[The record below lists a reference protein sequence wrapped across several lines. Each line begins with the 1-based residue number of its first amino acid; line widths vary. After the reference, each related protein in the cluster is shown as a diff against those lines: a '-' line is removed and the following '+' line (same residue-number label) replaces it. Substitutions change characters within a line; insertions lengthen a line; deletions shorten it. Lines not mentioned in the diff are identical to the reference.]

1 MAPFNTI
8 DEILDFA
15 IQNEQNA
22 VDLYTDLAGK
32 AKSEAIKAEFK
43 EYANEERGHKTKLKN
58 VKAGKQLLD
67 TNTQIQDLKISDYTV
82 DSDLG
87 ENPDYQSV
95 LLFAMKQEKAAF
107 KLYTDLA
114 GMTSDASVKNLFLG
128 LAQEEAKHK
137 LRFEIE
143 YDDNVLKE
151 N

>member
-32 AKSEAIKAEFK
+32 AKSAAIKADFE
-43 EYANEERGHKTKLKN
+43 EYANEERGHKIKLEN
-58 VKAGKQLLD
+58 VKAGKQLL
-67 TNTQIQDLKISDYTV
+67 NANSKIQDLKISDYTV

-114 GMTSDASVKNLFLG
+114 GMTSDSSVKDLLLG